1 MKVTL
6 RITNLTIVCILL
18 ANAGSKAQSANA
30 DSSFY
35 GTWKGTSI
43 CQIKNSPCHDETV
56 VFYVSKSAKENL
68 IELKGNKI
76 VNGVEEEM
84 GIIDFRYDPVSKE
97 IVSVSQ
103 PDAIWKFRKNKNSMS
118 GTLTYNGQLSRIV
131 NLTRQN

>member
-1 MKVTL
+1 MKVTS
-6 RITNLTIVCILL
+6 RILTITGLVL
-18 ANAGSKAQSANA
+18 ANASSNAQSGNA
-30 DSSFY
+30 ESSFY

-56 VFYVSKSAKENL
+56 VFYISKSAKENL

-84 GIIDFRYDPVSKE
+84 GIIDFRYDTSTKE

-103 PDAIWKFRKNKNSMS
+103 RDAVWKFKKDKNSMS
-118 GTLTYNGQLSRIV
+118 GTLMYKGELSRIA
-131 NLTRQN
+131 NLTKQN